1 MLTTCIHIRKELG
14 KGLHS
19 FALCFSGNFSLK
31 RQYDSMF
38 SQSLLTFKYIYS
50 NFLLTKYTTYF
61 KIHSIKH
68 TNCPDVDILKVY
80 IYIYVYTEYT
90 FFLSFCCPEDVPF
103 FRLFLFPENLL
114 SLQKS
119 WETLLK
125 ETTPLTMCYNEQ
137 WPTAVFKVQ
146 ILRIRIRVRFSY
158 YNII

>member
-80 IYIYVYTEYT
+80 IYMYIQNTLFSYPFAAQRMFLFSGYS
-90 FFLSFCCPEDVPF
+90 FFQRTCYPSKRAEKLCWRRLPHWLCATMNNDQL
-103 FRLFLFPENLL
+103 LFLR
-114 SLQKS
+114 
-119 WETLLK
+119 
-125 ETTPLTMCYNEQ
+125 
-137 WPTAVFKVQ
+137 FK
-146 ILRIRIRVRFSY
+146 FWG
-158 YNII
+158 